1 MRKQSS
7 HGKLDYSLPKK
18 VLPLILIAVL
28 LASPVI
34 SVGQI
39 LVGSKP
45 GSDHHPNT
53 IAQTIGWAKYDM
65 GLSYV
70 VIDGRSMSFKF
81 CTGWIVWNHAQ
92 VGPRLYPVL
101 GMDAWATLQT
111 YGGTLL
117 SYRYTSVPPTTG
129 IPDTQAA
136 SPNPCPSS
144 PISGDNS
151 TTFSMFPSPGTL
163 AECQVAGMFWS
174 GTDGTCFP
182 QPTGQEDCNAYGGT
196 WNASTFT
203 CQGSGTTPTPTPTPA
218 PTPTPSSGSCNPW
231 WLLWCTDVDYG
242 TCTCVGVI
250 DKSPIVVDVQ
260 GNGFAL
266 TDAPGGVT
274 FDVDTDGTRE
284 QISWT
289 AVGSDD
295 AFLVLDRN
303 GNGAIDNGRELFGNF
318 TDQPEPPAGKER
330 NGFLAL
336 AEFDKRANG
345 GNEDGKITPQD
356 SVFSFLRLWVDT
368 NHNGISEPAELY
380 SLTTLGLKT
389 LELDYK
395 EKRKSD
401 SFGNQF
407 RYRAEVKDSQNAQL
421 GRWAWDVFLVT
432 AP

>member
-1 MRKQSS
+1 
-7 HGKLDYSLPKK
+7 
-18 VLPLILIAVL
+18 
-28 LASPVI
+28 
-34 SVGQI
+34 
-39 LVGSKP
+39 
-45 GSDHHPNT
+45 
-53 IAQTIGWAKYDM
+53 M

-218 PTPTPSSGSCNPW
+218 PTPTPVLEAVTRGGC
-231 WLLWCTDVDYG
+231 C
-242 TCTCVGVI
+242 GVRMLI
-250 DKSPIVVDVQ
+250 ME
-260 GNGFAL
+260 L
-266 TDAPGGVT
+266 AP
-274 FDVDTDGTRE
+274 
-284 QISWT
+284 
-289 AVGSDD
+289 A
-295 AFLVLDRN
+295 
-303 GNGAIDNGRELFGNF
+303 
-318 TDQPEPPAGKER
+318 
-330 NGFLAL
+330 
-336 AEFDKRANG
+336 
-345 GNEDGKITPQD
+345 
-356 SVFSFLRLWVDT
+356 
-368 NHNGISEPAELY
+368 
-380 SLTTLGLKT
+380 
-389 LELDYK
+389 
-395 EKRKSD
+395 
-401 SFGNQF
+401 
-407 RYRAEVKDSQNAQL
+407 
-421 GRWAWDVFLVT
+421 
-432 AP
+432 